1 MKSNLLSKHIPVW
14 RIASAFA
21 GGLLAWG
28 SAWAQLSLPP
38 GYPNGV
44 EGYDRREV
52 AMLPRYCLFTLA
64 FRQARVPGGEDQA
77 VTDRWYAYLGPTFVH
92 MHHYCWGLMKTNR
105 ATLLARDATTR
116 NFYLQDAIK
125 EFDYVIEHAPDD
137 FLPLPEILTK
147 RAENWRRLGKSSVGV
162 LDLERAI
169 SLKPDYWPPYAELS
183 DHFKS
188 TGEID
193 KARSTLEMGLAK
205 SPDATALKR
214 RLTELS
220 AAKKTR

>member
-1 MKSNLLSKHIPVW
+1 MNTFPLSKHIPVRW
-14 RIASAFA
+14 ITSALV

-28 SAWAQLSLPP
+28 SARAQLSLPP

-64 FRQARVPGGEDQA
+64 FRQARVPGGEDQS
-77 VTDRWYAYLGPTFVH
+77 VTDGWYAYLGPTFVH

-105 ATLLARDATTR
+105 ATLLARDANTR

-125 EFDYVIEHAPDD
+125 EFDYVIGHAPDE
-137 FLPLPEILTK
+137 FLLLPEILTK
-147 RAENWRRLGKSSVGV
+147 RAENWSRLGKSSLGV

-169 SLKPDYWPPYAELS
+169 SLKPDYWPPYAELA

-193 KARSTLEMGLAK
+193 KARSTLEQGLER
-205 SPDATALKR
+205 SPDAAALKR
-214 RLTELS
+214 RLAALS
-220 AAKKTR
+220 APKAR

>member
-1 MKSNLLSKHIPVW
+1 M
-14 RIASAFA
+14 
-21 GGLLAWG
+21 
-28 SAWAQLSLPP
+28 
-38 GYPNGV
+38 
-44 EGYDRREV
+44 
-52 AMLPRYCLFTLA
+52 
-64 FRQARVPGGEDQA
+64 
-77 VTDRWYAYLGPTFVH
+77 
-92 MHHYCWGLMKTNR
+92 
-105 ATLLARDATTR
+105 
-116 NFYLQDAIK
+116 
-125 EFDYVIEHAPDD
+125 
-137 FLPLPEILTK
+137 
-147 RAENWRRLGKSSVGV
+147 GV